1 MAGAII
7 GALRVVLGLDSAS
20 FKTGAKAAESRA
32 NQLASR
38 LHTSFGTA
46 TSASATLTGAL
57 GALGSAIAIDA
68 MAAATQ
74 RAFDYADAIVDLA
87 DRTGATT
94 KTIQEFRYAAQMS
107 GSDVATADAALDKFA
122 KSLGLAQSGS
132 DQQVKLFRELGVTSK
147 DFDGALRQTMDGLS
161 KLPTVQERNATAL
174 TLFGKSASTLT
185 VLLGQ
190 GTAAYDALASSAN
203 ELGIVLRDD
212 VLRNA
217 GQVNDNLDR
226 LKMIMDAQFAA
237 AIVANADKIAMLAQ
251 IAADSFSA
259 ITRYASDEAD
269 EMTAIF
275 AGLGSV
281 FDPLLAG
288 AKDAFGGIRREAN
301 YARDTIAN
309 ILAGVDRVRN
319 FFPRIQNWANGVD
332 RKLFSSSWK
341 ADAEISDLS
350 GGFLRN
356 EGDARQRQ
364 EEQGRRALGRQWNR
378 GLYGGGARG
387 AGGALPTQGN
397 GEAAAAAKKAESDQ
411 RRAAAEAK
419 RAAEKAKRDRERY
432 EQELYRAS
440 NESLAA
446 QKDLAIEISDRA
458 AVERERLANERA
470 AANRQVQADDDLT
483 QAQKQVLL
491 GLNKQIYDQ
500 KEALLLRQQAE
511 DEAKE
516 ALTAVQA
523 RGDNEA
529 DILQA
534 QVGLARTAKERG
546 RLEQLILDGQFK
558 QLRLTQ
564 QAIIDSQTASQQEKD
579 LATERLKTLGV
590 LEGYARERANRDNA
604 GPLQQYF
611 DSLPRNADELNE
623 AYERVA
629 ADGLKNLNDGLAD
642 AITGSRSL
650 GDVFSSIADQ
660 IIADMARIAI
670 QQMVMKPLSRL
681 LGDTSGDGG
690 DGFSLPGIFGGQGG
704 GGGFFGM
711 FKTKSPIS
719 GMGNGPTW
727 GMPGHEG
734 GFLPGLATG
743 GHFKVG
749 GRGGIDRN
757 VLSINGI
764 PRAMV
769 SADER
774 VHVNSIGNG
783 GARQPAEFV
792 FYADEGSTFQP
803 RVQQISGEQGIQIQR
818 ASSRTSAV
826 RARQSLVR

>member
-20 FKTGAKAAESRA
+20 FETGARAAENRA

-46 TSASATLTGAL
+46 ASASATLTGAL

-68 MAAATQ
+68 MVAATQ

-161 KLPTVQERNATAL
+161 KLPTVQERNSTAL

-251 IAADSFSA
+251 VAADSFSA
-259 ITRYASDEAD
+259 ITRYASDEAN

-288 AKDAFGGIRREAN
+288 AQDAFGGIRREAN

-332 RKLFSSSWK
+332 RKLFGGSWK

-350 GGFLRN
+350 GGFLRK
-356 EGDARQRQ
+356 EGAVRQQQ
-364 EEQGRRALGRQWNR
+364 EEQGRRALGRQWNP
-378 GLYGGGARG
+378 GLYRTGVPGT
-387 AGGALPTQGN
+387 GGALPTQGN
-397 GEAAAAAKKAESDQ
+397 GEAAAAAKKADADQ
-411 RRAAAEAK
+411 KRAAAEAK

-432 EQELYRAS
+432 DQDVLRLS
-440 NESLAA
+440 NEALDA
-446 QKDLAIEISDRA
+446 QGDLAVEISDRA
-458 AVERERLANERA
+458 ASERERLKNSRNA
-470 AANRQVQADDDLT
+470 AVREVQLDEDLT
-483 QAQKQVLL
+483 EAQKQVKL
-491 GLNKQIYDQ
+491 GLLAQVYDQ
-500 KEALLLRQQAE
+500 KEELADRRQAQDEAREALEHARAGNDNAQDLLQAQLGLARTSKERRDLELKLLALQFKLLRQQ
-511 DEAKE
+511 
-516 ALTAVQA
+516 
-523 RGDNEA
+523 
-529 DILQA
+529 
-534 QVGLARTAKERG
+534 
-546 RLEQLILDGQFK
+546 
-558 QLRLTQ
+558 Q
-564 QAIIDSQTASQQEKD
+564 QAIIDDPTSTRQQRDDATAA
-579 LATERLKTLGV
+579 LGNLKLV
-590 LEGYARERANRDNA
+590 EGYARESANRDNA

-629 ADGLKNLNDGLAD
+629 SDGLKDLNDGLAD

-650 GDVFSSIADQ
+650 GEVFSNIANR
-660 IIADMARIAI
+660 IISDLARIAI
-670 QQMVMKPLSRL
+670 QQAIIKPLEQSL
-681 LGDTSGDGG
+681 TGG
-690 DGFSLPGIFGGQGG
+690 SG
-704 GGGFFGM
+704 GGGFFG
-711 FKTKSPIS
+711 KIAGALGLSRSSGSYTGIS
-719 GMGNGPTW
+719 EPSGFGSIPFDPT
-727 GMPGHEG
+727 GI
-734 GFLPGLATG
+734 PGLATG
-743 GHFKVG
+743 GYFKVG
-749 GRGGIDRN
+749 GRSGIDRN

-774 VHVNSIGNG
+774 VHVNSAGSRAG
-783 GARQPAEFV
+783 GGGLTIHQSITYSGAVDVADKAYVLQMADAARQA
-792 FYADEGSTFQP
+792 AMAGM
-803 RVQQISGEQGIQIQR
+803 REQERRRG
-818 ASSRTSAV
+818 
-826 RARQSLVR
+826 